1 MTSDMK
7 NRPDWQVEATQKN
20 NNSTDS
26 LPPDRVFGRVR
37 LDLAKYYARDFRG
50 DRDQE
55 VTRRLQSLTGAP
67 NGVQVLLSVAEGQ
80 RPPWVGIQYV
90 RQECG
95 HVGSIMVE
103 CEDPGTSAA
112 WLWALKWGEW

>member
-37 LDLAKYYARDFRG
+37 LDLAKYYAR
-50 DRDQE
+50 
-55 VTRRLQSLTGAP
+55 A
-67 NGVQVLLSVAEGQ
+67 
-80 RPPWVGIQYV
+80 
-90 RQECG
+90 
-95 HVGSIMVE
+95 
-103 CEDPGTSAA
+103 
-112 WLWALKWGEW
+112 